1 MVDIRIKQ
9 LFFDRQRVQRAVD
22 SARRRVLSQAG
33 AFIRQAAKTSI
44 RKRKRPAPPG
54 HPPHSH
60 VGLLRRFI
68 LFGYDRQTDS
78 VVVGPV
84 GFAKSNVPHVLEFG
98 GVTIT
103 RQPKLIPVERSAP
116 SKRRRRSAKTK
127 WVRVPAGAR
136 LVYEPRPYMGPAMA
150 KELPKFPE
158 LWHNSIR
165 GG

>member
-9 LFFDRQRVQRAVD
+9 LFFDRPKVQRAVD
-22 SARRRVLSQAG
+22 AARRRVLSKAG

-44 RKRKRPAPPG
+44 RKRKGPAPPG
-54 HPPHSH
+54 SPPHSH

-84 GFAKSNVPHVLEFG
+84 GFARSNVPHLLEFG
-98 GVTIT
+98 GRVRT
-103 RQPKLIPVERSAP
+103 RTSRLIPVGEIRRD
-116 SKRRRRSAKTK
+116 KRGPFKARKR
-127 WVRVPAGAR
+127 VRVPAGTT
-136 LVYEPRPYMGPAMA
+136 LVYEPRPFMGPALTR
-150 KELPKFPE
+150 ELPKFHE

-165 GG
+165 AG